1 MYANSEGYWQLKK
14 EKLKERYPDITEED
28 LQYNEGKELVMMEI
42 LANKLGKT
50 TDELRYIL
58 TEL

>member
-28 LQYNEGKELVMMEI
+28 LQYNDGKELIMMEI

>member
-28 LQYNEGKELVMMEI
+28 LQYNDGKELVMMEI

-58 TEL
+58 AEL

>member
-14 EKLKERYPDITEED
+14 EKLKEKYPDITEED